1 VGVVGNRRKGGR
13 HTGRVRHG
21 PALANASPK
30 PRLRGWVHAVAFPTV
45 TVAGLGLVTLAP
57 TLAARAA
64 LAVYTLSAMLL
75 FGVSALYHRGSWLDR
90 GSAVL
95 RRLDHA
101 NIFLLIA
108 GTYTPYAVLL
118 LPRSSAAVLLS
129 VVWVGALIG
138 LVFRVFWIGAPR
150 WLYTPLYVV
159 LGWTA
164 VFWLGD
170 FIHNGG
176 VAPVLLM
183 LAGGLAYSLGAVA
196 YGLRRPDPWPTV
208 FGFHEVFH
216 ACTVVGFACQYAGI
230 CVLVYSA

>member
-1 VGVVGNRRKGGR
+1 
-13 HTGRVRHG
+13 VRQE
-21 PALANASPK
+21 PVITQQRLK

-45 TVAGLGLVTLAP
+45 TVAGLVLVTLAP

-64 LAVYTLSAMLL
+64 AAVYTLSAMLL

-90 GSAVL
+90 GSAIL

-118 LPRSSAAVLLS
+118 LPRTNAVVLLS
-129 VVWVGALIG
+129 IVWVGAVLG
-138 LVFRVFWIGAPR
+138 LGFRVFWIGAPR

-164 VFWLGD
+164 VFWLDD
-170 FIHNGG
+170 FLRNGG
-176 VAPVLLM
+176 VAPVVLM

-216 ACTVVGFACQYAGI
+216 ACTVVGFACQYVGI
-230 CVLVYSA
+230 SLLIYSV

>member
-1 VGVVGNRRKGGR
+1 
-13 HTGRVRHG
+13 
-21 PALANASPK
+21 
-30 PRLRGWVHAVAFPTV
+30 V
-45 TVAGLGLVTLAP
+45 TLAGLVLVTLTP

-64 LAVYTLSAMLL
+64 CAVYTVSAMLL
-75 FGVSALYHRGSWLDR
+75 FGVSALYHLGSWLDR

-101 NIFLLIA
+101 NIFLFIA

-118 LPRSSAAVLLS
+118 LPRASAAVLLS
-129 VVWVGALIG
+129 VIWAGAVLG
-138 LVFRVFWIGAPR
+138 VCFRVFWIRAPR
-150 WLYTPLYVV
+150 WLYTPLYVA

-164 VFWLGD
+164 VFWLDD
-170 FIHNGG
+170 FLRNGG
-176 VAPVLLM
+176 AAPLVLM

-216 ACTVVGFACQYAGI
+216 ACTVVGFTLQYVGI
-230 CVLVYSA
+230 SLLAYSA

>member
-1 VGVVGNRRKGGR
+1 MEPGAGIVPQ
-13 HTGRVRHG
+13 RV
-21 PALANASPK
+21 K

-45 TVAGLGLVTLAP
+45 TLAGLGLVTLAP

-64 LAVYTLSAMLL
+64 CAVYTLSAMLL

-118 LPRSSAAVLLS
+118 LSRTSAVVLLS
-129 VVWVGALIG
+129 VIWTGAVLG
-138 LVFRVFWIGAPR
+138 VCFRVFWIRAPR

-170 FIHNGG
+170 FFRNGG
-176 VAPVLLM
+176 VAPVVLM

-196 YGLRRPDPWPTV
+196 YGLKRPDPWPTV

-216 ACTVVGFACQYAGI
+216 ACTVVGFVLQYVGI
-230 CVLVYSA
+230 SLLAYSA

>member
-1 VGVVGNRRKGGR
+1 
-13 HTGRVRHG
+13 
-21 PALANASPK
+21 
-30 PRLRGWVHAVAFPTV
+30 VHAVAFPTV
-45 TVAGLGLVTLAP
+45 TVAGLTLVTLAP

-64 LAVYTLSAMLL
+64 VAVYTLSAMLL

-101 NIFLLIA
+101 TIFLLIA

-129 VVWVGALIG
+129 VVWVGALAG
-138 LVFRVFWIGAPR
+138 LAFRVFWIRAPR

-170 FIHNGG
+170 FVRNGG
-176 VAPVLLM
+176 VAPVALM
-183 LAGGLAYSLGAVA
+183 LAGGVAYSLGAVA
-196 YGLRRPDPWPTV
+196 YGLRRPDPWPSV

-216 ACTVVGFACQYAGI
+216 ACTVVGFGCQYVGI
-230 CVLVYSA
+230 CLLVYSA